1 MRNSDKLSALGV
13 KDDDLLMMMV
23 SNASSGYDLF
33 LLLYFDSFGFE
44 LLIMVCL
51 YLLCSVV
58 VRQGVIWGWI
68 LMGQLWILQPFNSTF
83 GVMLILWD
91 SYFRCEVMVT
101 RPFSW
106 KLELWYYSWS
116 SVLWLWFDV
125 VNCRQILSLRKWLLG
140 AIWISYRMFCA
151 QGISS
156 DL

>member
-58 VRQGVIWGWI
+58 VRQGVI
-68 LMGQLWILQPFNSTF
+68 
-83 GVMLILWD
+83 
-91 SYFRCEVMVT
+91 
-101 RPFSW
+101 
-106 KLELWYYSWS
+106 
-116 SVLWLWFDV
+116 
-125 VNCRQILSLRKWLLG
+125 
-140 AIWISYRMFCA
+140 
-151 QGISS
+151 
-156 DL
+156 